1 MSNSDSET
9 FVRTFARG
17 LQVIEA
23 LGKHKPGMTVG
34 EVSEATGLSR
44 SVVKRFLSTLTEIGY
59 TDTDGKDYALTPK
72 VLNLG
77 LSYLYSLP
85 FWKHAQYSLEEL
97 SQSIHQSCAMSIL
110 DHVDIVYVV
119 RIPTY
124 KILRASPTLG
134 SRLPANAV
142 SMGRILL
149 AGLSDSELDQYLRE
163 APLHRLTN
171 ATIVDR
177 DLLRQEI
184 LLARQKGYAWVTGE
198 LDESIC
204 GLAVAVKNMEGK
216 VRGAI
221 NVSLPV
227 DSISEEA
234 AVERYLT
241 PLRNTA
247 AQIRAAL

>member
-1 MSNSDSET
+1 MTNIDSET
-9 FVRTFARG
+9 FVKTFARG

-23 LGKHKPGMTVG
+23 LGRHKPGMTVG
-34 EVSEATGLSR
+34 EVSEATCLSR
-44 SVVKRFLSTLTEIGY
+44 SVVKRLLLTLTEVGY
-59 TDTDGKDYALTPK
+59 ADTDGRDYSLTPK
-72 VLNLG
+72 VLTLG

-97 SQSIHQSCAMSIL
+97 SQAIHQSCAMSIL

-149 AGLSDSELDQYLRE
+149 AGLSDAELEHYLE
-163 APLHRLTN
+163 HAPLHRLTN
-171 ATIVDR
+171 ATLVDQE
-177 DLLRQEI
+177 LLREQI
-184 LLARQKGYAWVTGE
+184 LVAREKGYAWVKGE

-204 GLAVAVKNMEGK
+204 GLAIAVKDMEGK

-221 NVSLPV
+221 NVSLP
-227 DSISEEA
+227 SETIEEA
-234 AVERYLT
+234 EAVEKYLA

-247 AQIRAAL
+247 AQIRTAL